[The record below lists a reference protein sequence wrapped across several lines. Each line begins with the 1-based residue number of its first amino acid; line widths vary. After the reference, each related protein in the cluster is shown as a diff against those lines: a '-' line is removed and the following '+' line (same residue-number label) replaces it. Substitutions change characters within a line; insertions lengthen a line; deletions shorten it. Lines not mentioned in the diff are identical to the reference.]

1 MNQLNKIVYNI
12 NNSKHDVVYSNNILS
27 TLSKKIKELESDQ
40 KIFFLFDENID
51 KKITKEIFLGLK
63 LTGCKI
69 YQKKIKSL
77 KKNKN
82 LKNLTNLI
90 NIFSDL
96 SLTKK
101 SIVLACGGGVIG
113 DLAGLASSLYR
124 RGLIYINIPST
135 MTAMVDS
142 CLGG

>member
-27 TLSKKIKELESDQ
+27 TLSKKIQELESDL

-82 LKNLTNLI
+82 
-90 NIFSDL
+90 
-96 SLTKK
+96 
-101 SIVLACGGGVIG
+101 
-113 DLAGLASSLYR
+113 
-124 RGLIYINIPST
+124 
-135 MTAMVDS
+135 
-142 CLGG
+142 

>member
-12 NNSKHDVVYSNNILS
+12 NNSKHDVLYSNNILS

-113 DLAGLASSLYR
+113 DLAGLASSLYSR
-124 RGLIYINIPST
+124 
-135 MTAMVDS
+135 
-142 CLGG
+142 